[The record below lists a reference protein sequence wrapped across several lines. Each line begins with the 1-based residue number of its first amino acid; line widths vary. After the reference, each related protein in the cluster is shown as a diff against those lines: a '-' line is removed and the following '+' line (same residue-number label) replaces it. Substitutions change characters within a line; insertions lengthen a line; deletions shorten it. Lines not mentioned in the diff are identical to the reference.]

1 MGRLNHPKKSIYLLL
16 GLAVVFLIASL
27 ANIEYHRAL
36 AAPLAQSEIFTPT
49 PGPDG
54 RIIYI
59 VKANDTLLS
68 ISLTTGVPVD
78 QLRALNNIS
87 GDTIIEGQELLLG
100 LAGPAEV
107 TFTPGPSPTPT
118 SILPTSTPR
127 PGSAN
132 LCVLLFNDRNG
143 DSLRQEDEP
152 VIPEGAISASNRT
165 GSVSLTAQTQPGI
178 EPTCFE
184 EVPEGDFNV
193 TVAIPEGYNPTTVS
207 NFALQLRAG
216 EEVYLD
222 FGAQPN
228 SETLAEAPIESGGA
242 SRSPLLGILGTIII
256 LAGLSLAIF
265 ARQLVRGR

>member
-1 MGRLNHPKKSIYLLL
+1 MLF
-16 GLAVVFLIASL
+16 GLTAVFWL
-27 ANIEYHRAL
+27 AALVGVEGHRAL
-36 AAPLAQSEIFTPT
+36 AAPDAQGAIFTPT

-59 VKANDTLLS
+59 VQANDTLLS
-68 ISLTTGVPVD
+68 ISLITGVPVD

-100 LAGPAEV
+100 LAGPEEV

-118 SILPTSTPR
+118 PILPTPTPR

-132 LCVLLFNDRNG
+132 LCVLLFNDHNG
-143 DSLRQEDEP
+143 DSLRQEEEP
-152 VIPEGAISASNRT
+152 VIPDGAISVSNRS
-165 GSVSLTAQTQPGI
+165 GSVSLTSQTQPGL

-184 EVPEGDFNV
+184 EIPEGDFNV

-216 EEVYLD
+216 DEVYLD

-228 SETLAEAPIESGGA
+228 SETLAEAPVESGSQ
-242 SRSPLLGILGTIII
+242 SRSPLLGILGTVII
-256 LAGLSLAIF
+256 LVGLGLAVF
-265 ARQLVRGR
+265 ARQLLKGR

>member
-1 MGRLNHPKKSIYLLL
+1 MRRLNNHRKFICLLL
-16 GLAVVFLIASL
+16 GLAGVILIASL
-27 ANIEYHRAL
+27 AEVEYRRVL
-36 AAPLAQSEIFTPT
+36 AAPLAQSAIFTPT

-59 VKANDTLLS
+59 VKPNDTLLS

-118 SILPTSTPR
+118 PILPTPTPR

-152 VIPEGAISASNRT
+152 VIPDGAISASNRS
-165 GSVSLTAQTQPGI
+165 GSVSLTAQTEAGT
-178 EPTCFE
+178 EPICFE
-184 EVPEGDFNV
+184 EIPEGDFNV

-207 NFALQLRAG
+207 NFAVQLRAG
-216 EEVYLD
+216 DEVYLD

-228 SETLAEAPIESGGA
+228 SEMLADAPIESGGQG
-242 SRSPLLGILGTIII
+242 RSPLLGILGTVII
-256 LAGLSLAIF
+256 LAGLGLAIF
-265 ARQLVRGR
+265 ARQLLKGR

>member
-1 MGRLNHPKKSIYLLL
+1 MGKSNFSKRTVYRLV
-16 GLAVVFLIASL
+16 GAAGFFVIASL
-27 ANIEYHRAL
+27 TVLLYQHAL
-36 AAPLAQSEIFTPT
+36 AAPLAQSPIFTPT

-78 QLRALNNIS
+78 QLRALNNLT
-87 GDTIIEGQELLLG
+87 GDTIIVGQELLLG

-118 SILPTSTPR
+118 PILPTATPK

-152 VIPEGAISASNRT
+152 AIPGGAISISNRS
-165 GSVSLTAQTQPGI
+165 GSVSFTSKTESGLDPI
-178 EPTCFE
+178 CFE
-184 EVPEGDFNV
+184 EIPEGDFNV

-207 NFALQLRAG
+207 NFAVQLRAG
-216 EEVYLD
+216 DEVYLD

-228 SETLAEAPIESGGA
+228 SETLAEAPVESGGE
-242 SRSPLLGILGTIII
+242 SRSPLLGILGIAII
-256 LAGLSLAIF
+256 LAGLGLAIF
-265 ARQLVRGR
+265 ARQLLKVR

>member
-1 MGRLNHPKKSIYLLL
+1 MLNSSKRSRYWLV
-16 GLAVVFLIASL
+16 GLAGLIIFGGLSL
-27 ANIEYHRAL
+27 LFWRQAL
-36 AAPLAQSEIFTPT
+36 AAPLAQSPIFTPT
-49 PGPDG
+49 PLPDG

-68 ISLTTGVPVD
+68 ISLVSGVPVD
-78 QLRALNNIS
+78 QLRALNNIT

-118 SILPTSTPR
+118 PILPTATPK

-152 VIPEGAISASNRT
+152 AIPGGAISVSNRS
-165 GSVSLTAQTQPGI
+165 GSVSLTSKTEAGVD
-178 EPTCFE
+178 PTCFDE
-184 EVPEGDFNV
+184 IPEGDFNV
-193 TVAIPEGYNPTTVS
+193 TVAIPEGYNATTVS

-216 EEVYLD
+216 DEVYLD

-228 SETLAEAPIESGGA
+228 SETLAQAPVETGGT
-242 SRSPLLGILGTIII
+242 SRSPLLGILGIVII
-256 LAGLSLAIF
+256 LAGLGLAIF
-265 ARQLVRGR
+265 ARQLLRVR